1 MKSHIPAAAALVAL
15 AASTIPLA
23 AQTRV
28 LDEGT
33 FAITRNGAPAGR
45 EAFRI
50 VRVPSANGDLYR
62 ASAQISSGE
71 RRIAPTLVADSVVS
85 AQSYELGIRDGA
97 RSVLQLKATA
107 RPSRLA
113 VLELTPSGESVKEYV
128 VPRRTLVL
136 DSEVFHHYFLVPVAS
151 RGGTIAVIDPQ
162 GHVQYTATVR
172 LVGSETVDI
181 GGRGVPASH
190 FAISGNGVQRDFW
203 VDSDGRVLKVE
214 LSDRGLVALREELPR

>member
-1 MKSHIPAAAALVAL
+1 MKTLIPAAGILVL
-15 AASTIPLA
+15 AAPLSPLA

-28 LDEGT
+28 IDEGT

-50 VRVPSANGDLYR
+50 VRVPSAGGDLYR
-62 ASAQISSGE
+62 ATAQISAGD
-71 RRIAPTLVADSVVS
+71 RRLAPTLVADSLGS
-85 AQSYELGIRDGA
+85 AQSYEIGVREGA
-97 RSVLQLKATA
+97 RSVLQLKATS
-107 RPSRLA
+107 RPARLA

-151 RGGTIAVIDPQ
+151 RGGTVAVIDPQ
-162 GHVQYTATVR
+162 GHMQFAATVR
-172 LVGSETVDI
+172 LVGTETLDV
-181 GGRGVPASH
+181 GGRGVMATH
-190 FAISGNGVQRDFW
+190 YAMSGNGAERDFW
-203 VDSDGRVLKVE
+203 VDSEGRVLKVA

>member
-1 MKSHIPAAAALVAL
+1 MKTLIPAAGILVL
-15 AASTIPLA
+15 AAPPTPIA

-62 ASAQISSGE
+62 ATAQISSGE
-71 RRIAPTLVADSVVS
+71 RRLAPTLLADSLGS
-85 AQSYELGIRDGA
+85 AQSYEIGVREGA

-107 RPSRLA
+107 RPARLA

-128 VPRRTLVL
+128 VPRHTLVL

-162 GHVQYTATVR
+162 GHVQFTASVR
-172 LVGSETVDI
+172 LVGAETLDV
-181 GGRGVPASH
+181 GGRAVSATH
-190 FAISGNGVQRDFW
+190 YALSGNGVQRDFW
-203 VDSDGRVLKVE
+203 VDAEGRVLKVA